1 METPQG
7 HVNCQIP
14 SLQTC
19 AEGNAPAPRP
29 SLLRLMKL
37 AVRRRL
43 SPRQER
49 AFKTRTNELMNQAAR
64 FLGRETRPKT
74 TVASVG
80 LKAGDQVRVRSR
92 EEIEAT
98 LNHWRQLKGCSF
110 MSEMAQYCDTT
121 QRVHKV
127 MERFVDERDLR
138 VKKVKGI
145 VLLDGLRC
153 EGTAEF
159 GRCDRS
165 CLYFWREEWLER
177 VE

>member
-7 HVNCQIP
+7 HVSCQIP
-14 SLQTC
+14 SLQSMS
-19 AEGNAPAPRP
+19 EGHAQVPRP

-49 AFKTRTNELMNQAAR
+49 TFKARTNELMNQVAR
-64 FLGRETRPKT
+64 LLGRETRPAT
-74 TVASVG
+74 TIASVG

-98 LNHWRQLKGCSF
+98 LNHWGQLRGCSF
-110 MSEMAQYCDTT
+110 MAEMAQYCDTT

-177 VE
+177 IE